1 MDDRPRFRPTQEG
14 SGHASDKGRMLLT
27 ILGVVMITA
36 LLSVP
41 VLGFINF
48 LYEKEAR
55 GLPWE

>member
-1 MDDRPRFRPTQEG
+1 
-14 SGHASDKGRMLLT
+14 MLLT

>member
-14 SGHASDKGRMLLT
+14 SDHAPDRGRTLLM
-27 ILGVVMITA
+27 ILGAVMVIA

-48 LYEKEAR
+48 LYEKEVR
-55 GLPWE
+55 GLPWK